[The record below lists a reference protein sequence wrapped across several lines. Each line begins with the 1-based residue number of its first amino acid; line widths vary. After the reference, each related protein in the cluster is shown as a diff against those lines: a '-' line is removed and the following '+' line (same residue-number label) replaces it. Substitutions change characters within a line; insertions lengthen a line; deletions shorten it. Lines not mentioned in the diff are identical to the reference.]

1 MNELLLSDLS
11 QPEAPA
17 RWRGFSDQVMG
28 GVSREHVTV
37 ETLDAQRCLRLRG
50 EVRLE
55 NNGGFVQVALPLDH
69 GGAPLDAQA
78 YAGVRLLVWG
88 NGEEYRL
95 HLRTAACRRP
105 QQFYWAPFVA
115 GPAWQRVELPFTAF
129 QPKWLDA
136 PLDPAALTRL
146 GIVAYGRRFSADV
159 AVARVG
165 LFGQGASTHNG
176 ALLVATAEPEPPA

>member
-1 MNELLLSDLS
+1 MPIEELLLSDLS
-11 QPEAPA
+11 QPEAAA

-28 GVSREHVTV
+28 GVSRERVTI
-37 ETLDAQRCLRLRG
+37 ETIDARRCLRLRG

-55 NNGGFVQVALPLDH
+55 NNGGFVQVALPLEH

-78 YAGVRLLVWG
+78 YTGVRLLVWG

-95 HLRTAACRRP
+95 HLRSADCRRP
-105 QQFYWAPFVA
+105 QQFYWAAFVA
-115 GPAWQRVELPFTAF
+115 GPAWQRVELPFTIF

-136 PLDPAALTRL
+136 PLNQGALTRL

-159 AVARVG
+159 AVALVE
-165 LFGQGASTHNG
+165 LFG
-176 ALLVATAEPEPPA
+176 